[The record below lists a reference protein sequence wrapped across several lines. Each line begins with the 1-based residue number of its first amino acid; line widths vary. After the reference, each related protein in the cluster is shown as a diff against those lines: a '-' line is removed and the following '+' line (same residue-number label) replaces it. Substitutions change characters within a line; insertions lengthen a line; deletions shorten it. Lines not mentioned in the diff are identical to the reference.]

1 MGYGRTIFLMVIT
14 SAATLAI
21 HYAWFRKPEIDRLVE
36 RRLEQTDIIRVP
48 EGRVYVEVKCDAFDV
63 YMIPHDDPSL
73 SDADEAGEEY
83 AKDVRCRDVV
93 D

>member
-1 MGYGRTIFLMVIT
+1 MKGT
-14 SAATLAI
+14 TLAI
-21 HYAWFRKPEIDRLVE
+21 AFTCVVTLGIHYVWFHRPEVDKAVE
-36 RRLEQTDIIRVP
+36 RRMEKVIPIPVGGAT
-48 EGRVYVEVKCDAFDV
+48 EVKCDAFDV
-63 YMIPHDDPSL
+63 YIVPHDQPSE

>member
-1 MGYGRTIFLMVIT
+1 MGYGKTIFLMVIT

-21 HYAWFRKPEIDRLVE
+21 HYAWFQKPEVDRAVE
-36 RRLEQTDIIRVP
+36 RRMEKVIPIPVGGAT
-48 EGRVYVEVKCDAFDV
+48 EVKCDAFDV
-63 YMIPHDDPSL
+63 YIVPHDQPSL